1 MRHVVDPSGAAM
13 KITEL
18 AIREPVVV
26 SRDATIAAAAET
38 MAAAG
43 VGALIVMDGSTP
55 VGMVTDRDL
64 VTRALAKGVPPDGRV
79 DAVMTM
85 DLVTLEADAEV
96 DDLMHAFRHHA
107 VRRVPVVDGDR
118 VVGVVSLDDMVVS
131 VASEMTDLSRVLA
144 AQIMFPHAGDEAP
157 PPVPYS

>member
-1 MRHVVDPSGAAM
+1 M

-26 SRDATIAAAAET
+26 QRDATLTDAAVA
-38 MAAAG
+38 MSDAG
-43 VGALIVMDGSTP
+43 VGALVVMDDTRP

-64 VTRALAKGVPPDGRV
+64 VTRALAKGVPADGRV

-85 DLVTLEADAEV
+85 ELVTLDADAEV
-96 DDLMHAFRHHA
+96 DELLHAFRHHA
-107 VRRVPVVDGDR
+107 VRRVPVVDGGHL
-118 VVGVVSLDDMVVS
+118 VGVVSLDDMLVS
-131 VASEMTDLSRVLA
+131 VASEMTDLARVLA

-157 PPVPYS
+157 PPVPFS

>member
-1 MRHVVDPSGAAM
+1 M

-26 SRDATIAAAAET
+26 SRDATIATAAET
-38 MAAAG
+38 MTAAG
-43 VGALIVMDGSTP
+43 VGALIVMDDDTP

-64 VTRALAKGVPPDGRV
+64 VTRALSKGMPTDARV

-85 DLVTLEADAEV
+85 DLVTLESDAEV

-107 VRRVPVVDGDR
+107 VRRVPVVDGAH